1 MRKSLIFIIF
11 ALVFLTPFILQADIY
26 TTMQEI
32 VNTMEGYVI
41 FLEDSLNQEIVHFQA
56 DIIGEDGKSFS
67 RTFHEG
73 WTYGITAFADWRVT
87 DLDITIYKDVDG
99 QWVELESDDAVD
111 NHPTVTIVPSST
123 GIYLIELGVYSFA
136 EDYTVAHY
144 GMLIYHE
151 LH

>member
-56 DIIGEDGKSFS
+56 DIIVEDGKSFS
-67 RTFHEG
+67 GLSMKAGH
-73 WTYGITAFADWRVT
+73 
-87 DLDITIYKDVDG
+87 
-99 QWVELESDDAVD
+99 
-111 NHPTVTIVPSST
+111 TVLLLL
-123 GIYLIELGVYSFA
+123 LIG
-136 EDYTVAHY
+136 
-144 GMLIYHE
+144 G
-151 LH
+151 